1 MKSLIIYWS
10 MSGNTESIAQKIAS
24 DVGGD
29 LVQVSDVDLSKIA
42 DYDTIIFGC
51 PAMGSEELEDTE
63 FRPGYESVM
72 DKVENQ
78 RIFLFG
84 SFGWGDGEFMRNWEE
99 EIPAANFKASI
110 IAQGDADALDAEEYK
125 NFLNK
130 INNQ

>member
-29 LVQVSDVDLSKIA
+29 LVQVSDVDLSKIV

-130 INNQ
+130 INN